1 MKRIVQVFCGLLA
14 ASWLLMSCLGSDD
27 SETTGYDDM
36 AVSAFKLGK
45 LNKYL
50 PTTTKDGKDTIYKT
64 TFDASSYK
72 MSIDQV
78 NHRIYNADSLPYG
91 TDAGHVLCTVTT
103 VQSGY
108 VYLKSP
114 TSDTL
119 TYFQSGT
126 DSVDFRQPRVFRI
139 FSTDGSGSRDYVVTL
154 NVRQQVSRKMLW
166 TKMAADTELPQT
178 PTTGWEFKFV
188 DGGLIASNDHW
199 ATSMTETFDTDPSLL
214 PTTNR
219 SFASWRLAN
228 GMDYVLLVGD
238 NDQQE
243 RAAVVWRK
251 LIDVDQPSRW
261 TYMTLDDNNPYYLPK
276 GQNYWLLPYT
286 DGSVLAVDAGGHI
299 YQSRDQGIT
308 WKTSSLI
315 VSPVATVAE
324 AATDADGGLWL
335 KESGTGI
342 VWHGVLTN

>member
-1 MKRIVQVFCGLLA
+1 MKRIVQVFCGLLT
-14 ASWLLMSCLGSDD
+14 ASWLLTSCLGSND
-27 SETTGYDDM
+27 SETTVYDDM

-50 PTTTKDGKDTIYKT
+50 PSTTKGGKDTIYKS

-72 MSIDQV
+72 MSIDQL

-91 TDAGHVLCTVTT
+91 TDAGHVVCTVTT
-103 VQSGY
+103 VQGGY
-108 VYLKSP
+108 VYLKSL

-126 DSVDFRQPRVFRI
+126 DSVDFTQPRVFRI

-154 NVRQQVSRKMLW
+154 NVRRQEAGKMVW
-166 TKMAADTELPQT
+166 TQMATGTELPPT
-178 PTTGWEFKFV
+178 PTAGWELEFV

-199 ATSMTETFDTDPSLL
+199 TTTITETFDTDTSLL
-214 PTTNR
+214 PTSNR
-219 SFASWRLAN
+219 SYTSWRLAN
-228 GMDYVLLVGD
+228 GMDYALLVGD

-243 RAAVVWRK
+243 QAAVVWRK
-251 LIDVDQPSRW
+251 LIDSDHPSRW
-261 TYMTLDDNNPYYLPK
+261 TYMTLAENNPYYLPK
-276 GQNYWLLPYT
+276 GQCYWLLPYT
-286 DGSVLAVDAGGHI
+286 GGSVLAVDADGNI

-308 WKTSSLI
+308 WKTNSLL
-315 VSPVATVAE
+315 VSPVTTVAE

-342 VWHGVLTN
+342 VWHGKMTK